1 MVGCFFYAASLRPI
15 RYNHPMT
22 TRRTSSPRVILGEGK
37 YYNLVREGTWE
48 FITPQCFSDV
58 VMIVPLLDDG
68 RIVLVEQYRPPLGR
82 SCLEL
87 PAGLVGDG
95 DSRDGE
101 DILVAAQRELIEE
114 TGYDAA
120 SFELVLRGAPSAGS
134 NTLELG
140 FVLATGLTKI
150 AVGGGLAHE
159 GENITVHEVP
169 LAEVDEFLAARAKSG
184 YSVDLKT
191 YVGLYIARQHMGEF

>member
-1 MVGCFFYAASLRPI
+1 
-15 RYNHPMT
+15 MT
-22 TRRTSSPRVILGEGK
+22 THDTSAPRVVLGEGK

-58 VMIVPLLDDG
+58 VLIVPLLDDG
-68 RIVLVEQYRPPLGR
+68 RIVLIEQFRPPLGR
-82 SCLEL
+82 NCIEI

-95 DSRDGE
+95 DSPDGE
-101 DILVAAQRELIEE
+101 DLLQAARRELIEE

-120 SFELVLRGAPSAGS
+120 HLDLVLRGAPSPGS
-134 NTLELG
+134 TTLEIG

-150 AVGGGLAHE
+150 APGGGLAHE

-169 LAEVDEFLAARAKSG
+169 LAEADEFLAARAQSG
-184 YSVDLKT
+184 YSVDIKT
-191 YVGLYIARQHMGEF
+191 YVGLYLARRHLGEF